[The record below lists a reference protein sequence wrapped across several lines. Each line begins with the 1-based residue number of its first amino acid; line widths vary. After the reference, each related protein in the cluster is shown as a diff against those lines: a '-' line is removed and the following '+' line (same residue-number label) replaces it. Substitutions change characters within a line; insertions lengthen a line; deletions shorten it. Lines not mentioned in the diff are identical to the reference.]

1 MWLCRYKKQRREELA
16 RKYSARA
23 TAEANGTQAAGAPK
37 SKAVPTRTAEA
48 EKHASETSRACE
60 EPAPSEKPATG
71 EKPCDRRGLPPS
83 VRMTKAYHLR
93 LLSNAATN
101 AHNALDPTQ
110 HNAKPEAPHRGERH
124 GLLRPLDLNENVPI
138 KVGELK
144 IPPPTESSSFAEAAS
159 HRRVSDAEA
168 NVDVHPQH
176 QPRVFSVT
184 YHTTSTSFLEPSNR
198 LASSPEASLGA
209 EHPKP
214 IASPRDEA
222 SEDAR
227 DDERAEEPRSCRR
240 ASLSDAVH
248 GILKANSRDEDASVS
263 GDRRPRHSILKNKSS
278 SSEERDHSPELHSI
292 LKSKPEDVA
301 KPPPVG
307 GPKPI
312 LKRHDDAGGAPSEP
326 KPILKRKSVDE
337 DGEERPKPIL
347 KPQPQGRRWSHEH
360 AHEGAVVVRRRSHS
374 IELESRPVLAV
385 VRVPASD
392 AGSEVGEGGAP
403 SSPVAFLRRGRSA
416 SEPRVIT
423 GWSPDYAARWA
434 PVSVTLG
441 GEDFV
446 AAGAS
451 EECGAGDSAVEPKLP
466 GAVGSSVD
474 SAAQL
479 KKYHRRNASCYK
491 TQPVT
496 ASEIK
501 ASDRKRSN
509 GSKPAAAAVDE
520 GGDDPSELS
529 VAAKVSLFK
538 RTVDPSLNVPGK
550 RPPKPTS
557 AERRSLPRFRTQPVT
572 TGELRK
578 AAGGAEDEEE
588 DSKEDVLSK
597 MSLAD
602 KLKMFNQTVSAS
614 VPRRPSVQGDAV
626 LRSTLRR
633 LRAPAGEDAKN

>member
-1 MWLCRYKKQRREELA
+1 M
-16 RKYSARA
+16 
-23 TAEANGTQAAGAPK
+23 
-37 SKAVPTRTAEA
+37 
-48 EKHASETSRACE
+48 
-60 EPAPSEKPATG
+60 
-71 EKPCDRRGLPPS
+71 
-83 VRMTKAYHLR
+83 
-93 LLSNAATN
+93 
-101 AHNALDPTQ
+101 
-110 HNAKPEAPHRGERH
+110 
-124 GLLRPLDLNENVPI
+124 
-138 KVGELK
+138 
-144 IPPPTESSSFAEAAS
+144 
-159 HRRVSDAEA
+159 
-168 NVDVHPQH
+168 
-176 QPRVFSVT
+176 
-184 YHTTSTSFLEPSNR
+184 
-198 LASSPEASLGA
+198 GA

-214 IASPRDEA
+214 IASPCVEA

-248 GILKANSRDEDASVS
+248 GILKANSRDEDASVG

-385 VRVPASD
+385 VRVPAGD
-392 AGSEVGEGGAP
+392 TGGEVGEGGAP

-446 AAGAS
+446 AASAS

-466 GAVGSSVD
+466 
-474 SAAQL
+474 
-479 KKYHRRNASCYK
+479 
-491 TQPVT
+491 
-496 ASEIK
+496 
-501 ASDRKRSN
+501 
-509 GSKPAAAAVDE
+509 
-520 GGDDPSELS
+520 
-529 VAAKVSLFK
+529 
-538 RTVDPSLNVPGK
+538 
-550 RPPKPTS
+550 
-557 AERRSLPRFRTQPVT
+557 
-572 TGELRK
+572 
-578 AAGGAEDEEE
+578 
-588 DSKEDVLSK
+588 
-597 MSLAD
+597 
-602 KLKMFNQTVSAS
+602 
-614 VPRRPSVQGDAV
+614 
-626 LRSTLRR
+626 
-633 LRAPAGEDAKN
+633 